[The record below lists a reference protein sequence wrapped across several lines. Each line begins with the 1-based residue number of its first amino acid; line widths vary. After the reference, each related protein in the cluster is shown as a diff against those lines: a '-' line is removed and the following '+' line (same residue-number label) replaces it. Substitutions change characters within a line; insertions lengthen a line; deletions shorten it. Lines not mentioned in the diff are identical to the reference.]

1 MSRRSMTS
9 PIARATG
16 PSRSGMPSGSSSR
29 PTPTPRPS
37 RLRRRLLFA
46 FAAVVALLF
55 VALIAVFTGG
65 DSTTPAAAPP
75 AATTTAPPVAI
86 PAVPAGPD
94 CTMPPGDQNSGEGVI
109 AAFEHAY
116 YVQRSGTAAHAL
128 ISPDAPSTAP
138 FTVAANLDAGIATVP
153 EGTRYCLDVDAL
165 RPGVFALT
173 ITESSADGVP
183 GTQYRQRITTTEIEG
198 SYVIASID
206 AA

>member
-1 MSRRSMTS
+1 MSRRSMAS

-16 PSRSGMPSGSSSR
+16 PSRSGMPSGSS
-29 PTPTPRPS
+29 PRPAPTTRPP

-46 FAAVVALLF
+46 FAAVFALLF
-55 VALIAVFTGG
+55 GALIAVFTGG

-75 AATTTAPPVAI
+75 AATATATPVTTTTVK
-86 PAVPAGPD
+86 AGPD
-94 CTMPPGDQNSGEGVI
+94 CTMSTGDQDSGEGVI

-153 EGTRYCLDVDAL
+153 DGTRYCLDLDAL

-183 GTQYRQRITTTEIEG
+183 GTQYRQRITTTEVDG
-198 SYVIASID
+198 RYVIASID

>member
-16 PSRSGMPSGSSSR
+16 PSRSGMPSGSSPR
-29 PTPTPRPS
+29 PTPTTRSP

-46 FAAVVALLF
+46 FAAVFALLF
-55 VALIAVFTGG
+55 GALIAVFTGG
-65 DSTTPAAAPP
+65 DSDTPAAATP
-75 AATTTAPPVAI
+75 ATTTAPSVTI
-86 PAVPAGPD
+86 PAVIAGPD

-116 YVQRSGTAAHAL
+116 YVQRSGSAAHAL
-128 ISPDAPSTAP
+128 ISPDAPSTAL

-153 EGTRYCLDVDAL
+153 DGTRYCLDLDTL

>member
-1 MSRRSMTS
+1 MSRRAMAS

-16 PSRSGMPSGSSSR
+16 PSRSGVPSGSSPQ
-29 PTPTPRPS
+29 PTSTSCSP

-46 FAAVVALLF
+46 YAAVFALLGG
-55 VALIAVFTGG
+55 ALIAASTGG
-65 DSTTPAAAPP
+65 DSTTPAAPP
-75 AATTTAPPVAI
+75 AATTIAGPVTTS
-86 PAVPAGPD
+86 AVKAGPD
-94 CTMPPGDQNSGEGVI
+94 CTMPPGHRDSGEGVI

-128 ISPDAPSTAP
+128 ISPHAPSTAP

-153 EGTRYCLDVDAL
+153 DGTRYCLDLDAL

-183 GTQYRQRITTTEIEG
+183 GAQYRQRITTTEVDGRYAIT
-198 SYVIASID
+198 SID
-206 AA
+206 AV